1 MITVTQTVQGEPRL
15 EAHASGEQRPALA
28 ASSGCAGVDAVSR
41 APLPLA
47 EGQQEPSQLRSR
59 GPALVLGHPGL
70 LFLLL
75 SVCQKVTRLNKN
87 IISTN
92 VFHCSRRHTVLL
104 FSYTTYIPRAHEE
117 AASTE
122 YASEPIM
129 LKSAGGFV
137 FPSTITL
144 THFSEKKK
152 KKKKKFKM
160 AVTSTYRIN
169 VSAGLNQT
177 SMHRPHF
184 LFTGVYSRGRIQDL
198 SPTPPTCRCS
208 GATSAVS
215 SQPTWDPC
223 SHVFTLCGKL
233 LSSSF
238 KNSFPF
244 GKKVKVNF

>member
-1 MITVTQTVQGEPRL
+1 
-15 EAHASGEQRPALA
+15 
-28 ASSGCAGVDAVSR
+28 
-41 APLPLA
+41 
-47 EGQQEPSQLRSR
+47 
-59 GPALVLGHPGL
+59 
-70 LFLLL
+70 
-75 SVCQKVTRLNKN
+75 
-87 IISTN
+87 
-92 VFHCSRRHTVLL
+92 
-104 FSYTTYIPRAHEE
+104 
-117 AASTE
+117 
-122 YASEPIM
+122 
-129 LKSAGGFV
+129 
-137 FPSTITL
+137 
-144 THFSEKKK
+144 
-152 KKKKKFKM
+152 M

-184 LFTGVYSRGRIQDL
+184 LFTGVYSGGRIQDL

-244 GKKVKVNF
+244 GKKVKVNFLKSPVHHILISKLLKFRHLCKKNERSRNERVKSKRAHLAYGMYDRLYLQGEFKGVEI